1 MKNLAIIPARSG
13 SKGLPDKNIKML
25 GGKPLMAY
33 SVQAALDS
41 GCFDTVM
48 VSTDSESYADVAKE
62 YGAEVPFLRS
72 DETASDSAS
81 SWDTVLEV
89 ISRYKALGRD
99 FDTFCLL
106 QPTSP
111 MRTAE
116 DIKSSYDVYS
126 QKNAIA
132 VVSVTELEHPLSW
145 CGLLGDND
153 SLDGFIE
160 KSSNKQR
167 QAQHTY
173 YRPNGAIYIVS
184 IPELVKD
191 PFLYRKGC
199 YAYIMPKCRS
209 IDIDTVF
216 DFKFAEFMIQNGDK
230 ECLY

>member
-13 SKGLPDKNIKML
+13 SKGLPDKNIKLL

-33 SVQAALDS
+33 SIQAALDS

-48 VSTDSESYADVAKE
+48 VSTDSADYADVASE

-72 DETASDSAS
+72 DETSSDSAS

-89 ISRYKALGRD
+89 IGRYKELGRE
-99 FDTFCLL
+99 FDTCCLL

-111 MRTAE
+111 MRTAD
-116 DIKSSYDVYS
+116 DIKASYDVYL

-132 VVSVTELEHPLSW
+132 VISVTELEHPLTW
-145 CGLLGDND
+145 CGLLGNDN

-160 KSSNKQR
+160 KSDNKQR
-167 QAQHTY
+167 QAQDTY

-184 IPELVKD
+184 IPEIVKD
-191 PFLYRKGC
+191 QFLYRKGC
-199 YAYIMPKCRS
+199 YAYIMPKDRS
-209 IDIDTVF
+209 IDIDTGC
-216 DFKFAEFMIQNGDK
+216 DFKFAEFMIQVGDK
-230 ECLY
+230 